1 MAASAFVGSNPS
13 ELRKCD
19 SDSGLAKGKRRSVAD
34 PIANAGPAFDF
45 VPVFR
50 FNDFSRRVNLDCLPL
65 TLYRPRSSSSASR
78 WRSRSA
84 ILRKERA

>member
-1 MAASAFVGSNPS
+1 MGSNPS

-19 SDSGLAKGKRRSVAD
+19 SESGLTKGKRRSVVD

-50 FNDFSRRVNLDCLPL
+50 FVDFSRKVNLNCLLL
-65 TLYRPRSSSSASR
+65 THYRPRSSSSSSR